1 MEVNLTQSLYLQFL
15 TIQKYNLQYRLMQNN
30 MAMMSAIRNP
40 MSYSQAYALDK
51 VLSLDNANIQT
62 QLLMIEAQEEAAKK
76 KLNLIG

>member
-40 MSYSQAYALDK
+40 MPYNQAHALDIA
-51 VLSLDNANIQT
+51 LSLDNANIQT
-62 QLLMIEAQEEAAKK
+62 QLLMIEAQEEATKK
-76 KLNLIG
+76 RLNLIG